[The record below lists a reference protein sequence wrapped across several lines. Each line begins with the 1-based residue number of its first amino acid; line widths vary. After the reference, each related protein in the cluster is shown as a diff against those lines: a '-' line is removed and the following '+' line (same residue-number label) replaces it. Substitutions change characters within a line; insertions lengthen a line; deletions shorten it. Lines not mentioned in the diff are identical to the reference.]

1 MVTAVSH
8 RRLFFPW
15 VLSLIAARV
24 AAFSTFHFHTSST
37 PTRKI
42 SRYAT
47 TPSDTEQLQN
57 EIAELK
63 ELAAH
68 RLDALLEQMEELKQ
82 MNALHE
88 PDGVESISTNRNDE
102 TNHKETIKSPSSVK
116 AEFREE
122 SKKVPVESSKE
133 EAAKMNPVPLNLLDD
148 TTWKIVF
155 NIGRESG
162 TWMPATWAMSGDR
175 LLFQCTIQF
184 ASSFVEH
191 ESCYDE
197 FFQGSANTKQLIISD
212 AFIIPRGVGNNSVG
226 RRSLP
231 VKSLGAYK
239 VCRGCGP
246 YGTDIVRLYIE
257 LLQDVTVPDHVSDV
271 HCPAGR
277 IYATCGYFAIPSKHN
292 PATPSLRD
300 TLQEQYND
308 ALHEYEH
315 LQAQVDADQRSL
327 LSMDHLKMMKEV
339 WTAKKNME
347 RLATKLLEARQREPE
362 KSTLRL
368 NKAQTV
374 GLTREGGVCY
384 KVHKGLA
391 LEYHILGR
399 IEVGYVVENH
409 PHEMLSRSESK

>member
-1 MVTAVSH
+1 MMTAALH
-8 RRLFFPW
+8 CRLFFPW
-15 VLSLIAARV
+15 ILGLIV
-24 AAFSTFHFHTSST
+24 APVDSFSGALHVHPSSI
-37 PTRKI
+37 PSRAMA
-42 SRYAT
+42 RYAA
-47 TPSDTEQLQN
+47 TPSETEKLQN
-57 EIAELK
+57 DIAELK

-82 MNALHE
+82 MNALHQSKDDIE
-88 PDGVESISTNRNDE
+88 RNVSKQNDE
-102 TNHKETIKSPSSVK
+102 RNSKEAIKIPYPAK
-116 AEFREE
+116 AELQKINKKDANKI
-122 SKKVPVESSKE
+122 SKQ
-133 EAAKMNPVPLNLLDD
+133 ATIRNPAPLNLLDD

-162 TWMPATWAMSGDR
+162 TWMPANWAISGDR

-184 ASSFVEH
+184 ASSLVEH

-197 FFQGSANTKQLIISD
+197 FFQGNADTRQLIISD
-212 AFIIPRGVGNNSVG
+212 AFIIPRGVGSNSVG
-226 RRSLP
+226 RRPLP
-231 VKSLGAYK
+231 VKPLGAYK

-257 LLQDVTVPDHVSDV
+257 LLQDVTVPDHESDV

-277 IYATCGYFAIPSKHN
+277 IYATCGYFAIPSKHT

-300 TLQEQYND
+300 TLQEQYNE

-327 LSMDHLKMMKEV
+327 LSMDHLKMMKDV

-362 KSTLRL
+362 KATLRL

-399 IEVGYVVENH
+399 IEVGYVDDHH
-409 PHEMLSRSESK
+409 PHE

>member
-1 MVTAVSH
+1 MPVVSQC
-8 RRLFFPW
+8 RLILPW
-15 VLSLIAARV
+15 VFALIAAQV
-24 AAFSTFHFHTSST
+24 DAFAGFDFHAFSMPARTM
-37 PTRKI
+37 

-47 TPSDTEQLQN
+47 IPSYTEQL
-57 EIAELK
+57 EHDIAELK

-82 MNALHE
+82 MNALRHQ
-88 PDGVESISTNRNDE
+88 PKDDVESKFPKRNDE
-102 TNHKETIKSPSSVK
+102 RIRKESIKSPSPVKSVVQM
-116 AEFREE
+116 EQ
-122 SKKVPVESSKE
+122 KKDTMKSSN
-133 EAAKMNPVPLNLLDD
+133 EAAMRNPAPLNLLDD

-162 TWMPATWAMSGDR
+162 TWMPATWAASGDR
-175 LLFQCTIQF
+175 LLFQCSIQF
-184 ASSFVEH
+184 ASTSVEH
-191 ESCYDE
+191 DSSHDE
-197 FFQGSANTKQLIISD
+197 FFQGNADTKQLIISD

-226 RRSLP
+226 RRPLP
-231 VKSLGAYK
+231 VKPLGAYK

-257 LLQDVTVPDHVSDV
+257 LLEEVTVPDHTSDV

-292 PATPSLRD
+292 PAFPSLRD
-300 TLQEQYND
+300 TLQEQYNE

-327 LSMDHLKMMKEV
+327 MSMDHLKMMKDV
-339 WTAKKNME
+339 WTAKKSME

-399 IEVGYVVENH
+399 IEVGYVDDY
-409 PHEMLSRSESK
+409 HELLFQPAPK

>member
-1 MVTAVSH
+1 M
-8 RRLFFPW
+8 
-15 VLSLIAARV
+15 
-24 AAFSTFHFHTSST
+24 
-37 PTRKI
+37 
-42 SRYAT
+42 
-47 TPSDTEQLQN
+47 QN
-57 EIAELK
+57 DIAELK

-82 MNALHE
+82 MNALRGD
-88 PDGVESISTNRNDE
+88 PSESPKQRKDE
-102 TNHKETIKSPSSVK
+102 RTVQDSVK
-116 AEFREE
+116 NVSSLKVDTLRE
-122 SKKVPVESSKE
+122 SKKDAIKSIKE
-133 EAAKMNPVPLNLLDD
+133 TAIAKPAPLNLLDD

-162 TWMPATWAMSGDR
+162 TWMPANWAVSGDR

-184 ASSFVEH
+184 AAAPVLQESS
-191 ESCYDE
+191 YDE
-197 FFQGSANTKQLIISD
+197 FFQGNAHTKQLVISD

-226 RRSLP
+226 RRPLP
-231 VKSLGAYK
+231 VQPVGAYK

-257 LLQDVTVPDHVSDV
+257 LLQSVTVPDHVSDV
-271 HCPAGR
+271 YCPAGR

-300 TLQEQYND
+300 TVQAQYNE

-315 LQAQVDADQRSL
+315 LQAQVDADQRGL
-327 LSMDHLKMMKEV
+327 LSMDHLKMMKDV

-347 RLATKLLEARQREPE
+347 HLATKLLEARQREPE
-362 KSTLRL
+362 KATLRL
-368 NKAQTV
+368 NKLQTV

-399 IEVGYVVENH
+399 IEIGYVDDH
-409 PHEMLSRSESK
+409 PHHELSSHPESK